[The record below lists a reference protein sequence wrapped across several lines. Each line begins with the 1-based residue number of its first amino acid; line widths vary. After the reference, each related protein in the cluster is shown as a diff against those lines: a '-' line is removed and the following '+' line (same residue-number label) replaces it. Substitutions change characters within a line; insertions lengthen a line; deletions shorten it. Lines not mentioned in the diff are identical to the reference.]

1 MRLFYENESIDSFV
15 IVIYFWRLVLK
26 KIQRNISFVL
36 AATLIT
42 TLFTV
47 GAFGDSLVKK
57 ESKHGVKDT
66 MDRFEK
72 IVKSK
77 NLTVFARINH
87 QAAAKKVGM
96 DMNEAE
102 VLIFGS
108 PKLGTAIMKFD
119 AAAGLDLPLRVVVY
133 KGNDGKTWIAYHNP
147 QSLKDSYDVAK
158 SPALA
163 KAEGAVGKMTGKAAE

>member
-1 MRLFYENESIDSFV
+1 MKKKLLLVVSFAMA
-15 IVIYFWRLVLK
+15 
-26 KIQRNISFVL
+26 SVL
-36 AATLIT
+36 ASGFAM
-42 TLFTV
+42 
-47 GAFGDSLVKK
+47 ADSLVKK
-57 ESKHGVKDT
+57 ESKHGVGET

-77 NLTVFARINH
+77 GLTVFNRINH

-133 KGNDGKTWIAYHNP
+133 TGNDGKTWIAYHNP

-163 KAEGAVGKMTGKAAE
+163 KAEGAVGKMTDKAAE